1 VTAFLHRLG
10 RDERGNSFVEM
21 ALIAPVFAALLV
33 STADISRAYAARI
46 ELEQAAQRATER
58 VQAIQYVEADK
69 TTLKADAEEAAGTGA
84 TATVTDWLQ
93 CGTSTTKKSYSD
105 TCADGEV
112 MARYVQV
119 SIAKTYTPLFTKSVF
134 KDRTSAGKVPLV
146 GTSGVRVQ

>member
-1 VTAFLHRLG
+1 MTAFLHRLAC
-10 RDERGNSFVEM
+10 DERGNSFVEM
-21 ALIAPVFAALLV
+21 ALLAPVFAALLV

-69 TTLKADAEEAAGTGA
+69 ADLKADAEAAAGTGA
-84 TATVTDWLQ
+84 IATVTDWLQ
-93 CGTSTTKKSYSD
+93 CGSSTTKKAYSD
-105 TCADGEV
+105 TCADGEA

>member
-1 VTAFLHRLG
+1 MTAFHRLC

-33 STADISRAYAARI
+33 GTVDISRAYSARI

-69 TTLKADAEEAAGTGA
+69 STIKADAEEAAGTGS

-93 CGTSTTKKSYSD
+93 CGTSATHKTYSD
-105 TCADGEV
+105 TCADGEA

-119 SIAKTYTPLFTKSVF
+119 SISKTYTPLFTKAVF
-134 KDRTSAGKVPLV
+134 HDKTSNGKVPLV
-146 GTSGVRVQ
+146 GKSGVRVQ

>member
-1 VTAFLHRLG
+1 MTTFIHRLS

-21 ALIAPVFAALLV
+21 ALIAPVFAVLLV
-33 STADISRAYAARI
+33 STVDISRAYAARI

-58 VQAIQYVEADK
+58 VQAIQYVEDDK
-69 TTLKADAEEAAGTGA
+69 DDIKADAEEAAGTGA

-93 CGTSTTKKSYSD
+93 CGTSTTKKAYSD

-119 SIAKTYTPLFTKSVF
+119 SISKTYTPLFTKSVF
-134 KDRTSAGKVPLV
+134 KDKTSTGKVPLV
-146 GTSGVRVQ
+146 GKSGVRVQ